1 MNSRTK
7 KTLVVL
13 DRHAALAQRLSSA
26 HERAHGTQV
35 MTMNDFVARLAGG
48 FTTTIDNMLLRKTVH
63 EVLNETDL
71 GDLDTIKDLPGFV
84 HAATHTLHKAWYSG
98 FDLQQNHPRV
108 QAIARLERAILE
120 KLPASMLRP
129 SALIEAARARIK
141 HAPAI
146 FGSVRILGMT
156 ELHPCWWPLI
166 ELLCKHISV
175 TWVAGPR
182 HIPARLPKNCNLE
195 SAREENPEITAVSA
209 STPYHE
215 AIEAIRWARQMVVQ
229 KNVKPGDIAIAST
242 DTTAYDDY
250 FFALREES
258 DLPLY
263 FAHGVCVTNSPQGQ
277 ATAALAD
284 MLLRGISADRL
295 NRLSAHK
302 RFLADDAK
310 GFGKTWRQLSR
321 EIDDVHTLSHQQLR
335 PRLEA
340 LAAADVANEQHALS
354 QLLSEVTNSY
364 SVSPEQNPTMSLADH
379 VTMKRI
385 WLRAGENLLKDAALT
400 LWRRALQSA
409 SAASFE
415 QTIAGISLQ
424 EPPEFCER
432 VAWMPAKSLASSPRR
447 YVRLLGLNSR
457 HWPRENTGDRLLT
470 GPGLEDAA
478 KALDPLPVADADR
491 RDFTTI
497 YKTTTDSVTCSFARQ
512 DGDGKVLGKSHLL
525 STDLLEQTTRLFR
538 NAKPLHAMSEADRL
552 LAQPEDLNEDPS
564 AKRALACWQNWRAGH
579 VTEHDGLIRA
589 NHPLINHILSK
600 PASATS
606 LTRMLRAPLGY
617 VWYYGLGWRGA
628 DIDTDTLTLNPK
640 LFGNLVHS
648 VLQMV
653 LQKLNVNREAPNQKP
668 LEECIREGV
677 QSGMD
682 AWETLHGT
690 PPKLLWGHMQEHMM
704 EIALRVFLSQSRI
717 EYGASYPEIPFG
729 SQSANVEDDFPW
741 DVTASV
747 ILKGTDLQVTGS
759 IDRLDIDPDNE
770 RAYLFDYKTGKPQKE
785 AGLNGGREVQRCIYL
800 VAAQALLGQNI
811 ETTAR
816 LLFVNTGDQLELPE
830 PQSSFIDE
838 LASGINE
845 AVCSLR
851 NGYAL
856 FGATPENQSDFG
868 IYGSLRLALPADLRR
883 GYTTRKEVD
892 VKTRLGN
899 DLWSFWKTDT

>member
-13 DRHAALAQRLSSA
+13 DRHAAAVQRLASA

-48 FTTTIDNMLLRKTVH
+48 FTTTIDTVLLRKTVH
-63 EVLNETDL
+63 EVLSETDL

-98 FDLQQNHPRV
+98 FNLQQNHPRV
-108 QAIARLERAILE
+108 QAIAHLERAVLK

-129 SALIEAARARIK
+129 SALIKAASTRIE

-166 ELLCKHISV
+166 ELLCKYISV

-182 HIPARLPKNCNLE
+182 YIPARLPKNCNLE
-195 SAREENPEITAVSA
+195 SGPNENPEITAVSA

-242 DTTAYDDY
+242 DTAAYDDY
-250 FFALREES
+250 FIALRGES

-302 RFLADDAK
+302 RFLTGDVR

-321 EIDDVHTLSHQQLR
+321 EIDDVHTLSHEQLGA
-335 PRLEA
+335 RLEA
-340 LAAADVANEQHALS
+340 LAVSDVADEQHALS
-354 QLLSEVTNSY
+354 RLLSEVTNSY
-364 SVSPEQNPTMSLADH
+364 SVSPEQKRTMSLADH

-385 WLRAGENLLKDAALT
+385 WLRTGENLLKDAALT
-400 LWRRALQSA
+400 LWKRALQSA

-432 VAWMPAKSLASSPRR
+432 VAWMPAKSLAASPRR

-457 HWPRENTGDRLLT
+457 HWPRENTDDRLLT

-491 RDFTTI
+491 RDFNTI
-497 YKTTTDSVTCSFARQ
+497 CKTTTDSVTCSFARQ
-512 DGDGKVLGKSHLL
+512 DGDGKLLGKSHLL
-525 STDLLEQTTRLFR
+525 STDLLEQATHLFR

-552 LAQPEDLNEDPS
+552 QAQPEDLDEDPS
-564 AKRALACWQNWRAGH
+564 AKRALACWRNWRSGR

-617 VWYYGLGWRGA
+617 VWYYGLGWRGT
-628 DIDTDTLTLNPK
+628 DTDTDTLTLNPK
-640 LFGNLVHS
+640 LFGKLVHS

-653 LQKLNVNREAPNQKP
+653 LQKLNVNRGAPNQKP
-668 LEECIREGV
+668 LEECIKEGV
-677 QSGMD
+677 QTAMD

-690 PPKLLWGHMQEHMM
+690 PPRLLWGHMREHMKT
-704 EIALRVFLSQSRI
+704 IASRVFLSQSRI
-717 EYGASYPEIPFG
+717 ENGVSYAEIPFG
-729 SQSANVEDDFPW
+729 SQSADVKDDFPW

-747 ILKGTDLQVTGS
+747 ILKGTGLHVTGS

-770 RAYLFDYKTGKPQKE
+770 RAFLLDYKTGKPHNE
-785 AGLNGGREVQRCIYL
+785 AGINGGREVQRCIYL

-830 PQSSFIDE
+830 PRKPFIDE

-845 AVCSLR
+845 AVSSLKKG
-851 NGYAL
+851 NAL
-856 FGATPENQSDFG
+856 FGATPKDQGDWG
-868 IYGSLRLALPADLRR
+868 IYRGLRLALPADLRR
-883 GYTTRKEVD
+883 GYSSRKED
-892 VKTRLGN
+892 GVKTRLGH
-899 DLWSFWKTDT
+899 DLWSFLNTDT

>member
-1 MNSRTK
+1 MNSRTR

-13 DRHAALAQRLSSA
+13 DRHAAVAQRLACA

-35 MTMNDFVARLAGG
+35 MTMNDLVARLAGG
-48 FTTTIDNMLLRKTVH
+48 FATTIDTLLLRKTVH
-63 EVLNETDL
+63 EVLNETHL

-108 QAIARLERAILE
+108 QAIASLERAILE

-129 SALIEAARARIK
+129 SALIRAARTRIK

-146 FGSVRILGMT
+146 FGSIHLLGMT

-166 ELLCKHISV
+166 ELLGNHVSV

-182 HIPARLPKNCNLE
+182 HVPDSLPETCSLE
-195 SAREENPEITAVSA
+195 SAAGENPEITAVSA

-250 FFALREES
+250 FIALRGES

-263 FAHGVCVTNSPQGQ
+263 FAHGMCVTNSPQGQ

-302 RFLADDAK
+302 RFLADEIK
-310 GFGKTWRQLSR
+310 EFGKTWRKLSR
-321 EIDDVHTLSHQQLR
+321 QIDAVHTLSHEQLGA
-335 PRLEA
+335 RLEA
-340 LAAADVANEQHALS
+340 MAAADVDNEQYALS
-354 QLLSEVTNSY
+354 RLLSEVTSSY
-364 SVSPEQNPTMSLADH
+364 IVSPEQDPTMSLADH
-379 VTMKRI
+379 VTMKSI

-400 LWRRALQSA
+400 LWKRALKSA

-432 VAWMPAKSLASSPRR
+432 VAWMPAKSLAASPRR

-457 HWPRENTGDRLLT
+457 HWPRENTDDRLLT

-478 KALDPLPVADADR
+478 KELDPLPVADADR
-491 RDFTTI
+491 RDFATI
-497 YKTTTDSVTCSFARQ
+497 CKTTADTVICSFARH
-512 DGDGKVLGKSHLL
+512 DGEGKVLGKSHLL
-525 STDLLEQTTRLFR
+525 STDLLGEPTHLFR

-552 LAQPEDLNEDPS
+552 QAQPDDLNEDPS
-564 AKRALACWQNWRAGH
+564 AIRALACWHNWRTGQ

-589 NHPLINHILSK
+589 NHPLINHILGK

-617 VWYYGLGWRGA
+617 VWYYGLGWRGT
-628 DIDTDTLTLNPK
+628 DIDSDTLTLNPK
-640 LFGNLVHS
+640 QFGQLVHS

-653 LQKLNVNREAPNQKP
+653 LQKLNTNRETPDQKP
-668 LEECIREGV
+668 LEECVRDGV

-682 AWETLHGT
+682 AWEALHGS
-690 PPKLLWGHMQEHMM
+690 PPKLLWGHVQKNMM
-704 EIALRVFLSQSRI
+704 AIASRVFLNQDRI
-717 EYGASYPEIPFG
+717 ENGVSYAEIPFG
-729 SQSANVEDDFPW
+729 SQSADAEDDLPW

-747 ILKGTDLQVTGS
+747 ILKGTGLQVTGS

-770 RAYLFDYKTGKPQKE
+770 RAYLLDYKTGKPSNE
-785 AGLNGGREVQRCIYL
+785 AGLDGGREVQRCIYL
-800 VAAQALLGQNI
+800 AAAQALLGQNI
-811 ETTAR
+811 ETSAK
-816 LLFVNTGDQLELPE
+816 LLFVKTGDQLELPE
-830 PQSSFIDE
+830 PQNSFIDE
-838 LASGINE
+838 LARGINE
-845 AVCSLR
+845 AVSGLK
-851 NGYAL
+851 NGNTL
-856 FGATPENQSDFG
+856 FGATPKDKYDWG
-868 IYGSLRLALPADLRR
+868 IYGNLRLALPADLRR
-883 GYTTRKEVD
+883 GYVSRKEVD
-892 VKTRLGN
+892 VQTRLGY
-899 DLWSFWKTDT
+899 DLCSFWETDT

>member
-1 MNSRTK
+1 MNSSTK
-7 KTLVVL
+7 NTLVVL
-13 DRHAALAQRLSSA
+13 DRHAASAQRLASA

-48 FTTTIDNMLLRKTVH
+48 FTTTIDTILLRKTVH
-63 EVLNETDL
+63 EVLSETHL
-71 GDLDTIKDLPGFV
+71 GNLDTIKDLPGFV

-98 FDLQQNHPRV
+98 FDLQQDHPRV
-108 QAIARLERAILE
+108 EAIARLERAVLD

-129 SALIEAARARIK
+129 SALIKAASTRIE

-156 ELHPCWWPLI
+156 ELNPCWWPLI

-182 HIPARLPKNCNLE
+182 HIPARLPKICNLE
-195 SAREENPEITAVSA
+195 SGPKESPEITAVSA

-277 ATAALAD
+277 ATAAFAD
-284 MLLRGISADRL
+284 LLLRGISADRL

-302 RFLADDAK
+302 RFLADDVK
-310 GFGKTWRQLSR
+310 GFGKTWRELSR
-321 EIDDVHTLSHQQLR
+321 KIDDVHTLSHEQLGA
-335 PRLEA
+335 RLEA

-354 QLLSEVTNSY
+354 KLLSEVTNSY

-385 WLRAGENLLKDAALT
+385 WLRAGENLLEDAALT

-432 VAWMPAKSLASSPRR
+432 VAWMPAKSLAASPRR

-457 HWPRENTGDRLLT
+457 HWPRENTDDRLLT

-497 YKTTTDSVTCSFARQ
+497 CKTTTDSVTCSFARQ

-525 STDLLEQTTRLFR
+525 SAELLEQTSHLFR

-564 AKRALACWQNWRAGH
+564 AKRALACWHNWRACH

-589 NHPLINHILSK
+589 DHPLINHILSK

-628 DIDTDTLTLNPK
+628 DTGADTLTLNLK
-640 LFGNLVHS
+640 LFGKLVHS
-648 VLQMV
+648 VLQTV
-653 LQKLNVNREAPNQKP
+653 LQKLNLNRGAPNQKP
-668 LEECIREGV
+668 LEECIRAGV

-690 PPKLLWGHMQEHMM
+690 PPRLLWGHMREHMM
-704 EIALRVFLSQSRI
+704 EIASRVFLSQSRI
-717 EYGASYPEIPFG
+717 ENGVSYAEIPFG
-729 SQSANVEDDFPW
+729 SQSADVEDDFPW

-747 ILKGTDLQVTGS
+747 ILKGTGLRVTGS

-770 RAYLFDYKTGKPQKE
+770 RAFLLDYKTGKPQKE

-800 VAAQALLGQNI
+800 VAAQQLLGQNI
-811 ETTAR
+811 ETTAS
-816 LLFVNTGDQLELPE
+816 LLFVKTGDQLELPE
-830 PQSSFIDE
+830 PQNSFIDE
-838 LASGINE
+838 LASAINE
-845 AVCSLR
+845 AVSSLR
-851 NGYAL
+851 SGNAL
-856 FGATPENQSDFG
+856 LGVTSEDKSDWG
-868 IYGSLRLALPADLRR
+868 IYGGLRLALPADLRR

-892 VKTRLGN
+892 VKTRLGH
-899 DLWSFWKTDT
+899 DLWSFLKTDT

>member
-1 MNSRTK
+1 MNSRTR

-13 DRHAALAQRLSSA
+13 DRHAAVAQRLASA

-35 MTMNDFVARLAGG
+35 MTMNDLVARLAGG
-48 FTTTIDNMLLRKTVH
+48 FTTTIDTILLRKTVH
-63 EVLNETDL
+63 EVLSETHL

-108 QAIARLERAILE
+108 QAIARLERATLE

-129 SALIEAARARIK
+129 SALIKAARTRIK
-141 HAPAI
+141 HAHAI
-146 FGSVRILGMT
+146 FGSIRFLGMT

-166 ELLCKHISV
+166 ELLCNHISV

-182 HIPARLPKNCNLE
+182 HIPARLPEICNLE
-195 SAREENPEITAVSA
+195 SAPEENPEITAVSA

-215 AIEAIRWARQMVVQ
+215 AIEAIRWARQMVAQ

-242 DTTAYDDY
+242 DTTTYDDY
-250 FFALREES
+250 FIALRGES

-263 FAHGVCVTNSPQGQ
+263 FAHGTCVTNSPQGQ

-284 MLLRGISADRL
+284 MLLRGMSADRL

-302 RFLADDAK
+302 RFLADDIK
-310 GFGKTWRQLSR
+310 EFGKTWRKLSR
-321 EIDDVHTLSHQQLR
+321 QIDDVHTLSHEQLGA
-335 PRLEA
+335 RLEA
-340 LAAADVANEQHALS
+340 MAAADVDNEQPALS
-354 QLLSEVTNSY
+354 SLLSEVTSSY

-379 VTMKRI
+379 VSMKRV
-385 WLRAGENLLKDAALT
+385 WLRTGENLLKDAALT
-400 LWRRALQSA
+400 LWKRALKSA

-424 EPPEFCER
+424 EPQEFCER
-432 VAWMPAKSLASSPRR
+432 VAWMPAKSLAASPRR

-457 HWPRENTGDRLLT
+457 HWPRENTDDRLLT

-491 RDFTTI
+491 RDFATI
-497 YKTTTDSVTCSFARQ
+497 CKTTTDCVVCSFARH

-525 STDLLEQTTRLFR
+525 STDLVEEPAHLFR

-552 LAQPEDLNEDPS
+552 QAQPDDLNEDPS
-564 AKRALACWQNWRAGH
+564 AIRALACWHNWRAGQ

-617 VWYYGLGWRGA
+617 VWYYGLGWRG
-628 DIDTDTLTLNPK
+628 TDTGTDSLTLNPK
-640 LFGNLVHS
+640 LFGQLVHG
-648 VLQMV
+648 VLQIV
-653 LQKLNVNREAPNQKP
+653 LQRLNVNREAPDQKS
-668 LEECIREGV
+668 LEDCIGDSV

-682 AWETLHGT
+682 AWEALHGT
-690 PPKLLWGHMQEHMM
+690 PPKLLWRHMQEHMM
-704 EIALRVFLSQSRI
+704 AIVSRVFLDQSRI
-717 EYGASYPEIPFG
+717 ENAVSYAEIPFG
-729 SQSANVEDDFPW
+729 SQSADAEDDLPW
-741 DVTASV
+741 DVTTSV
-747 ILKGTDLQVTGS
+747 ILKGTDLHVTGS

-770 RAYLFDYKTGKPQKE
+770 RAYLLDYKTGTPHKE

-811 ETTAR
+811 ETSAK
-816 LLFVNTGDQLELPE
+816 LLFVKTGDQLELPE
-830 PQSSFIDE
+830 PQNSFIDR

-845 AVCSLR
+845 TVRGLK

-856 FGATPENQSDFG
+856 FGATPENNYDWG
-868 IYGSLRLALPADLRR
+868 IYRNLRLALPADLRR
-883 GYTTRKEVD
+883 GYISRKEVD
-892 VKTRLGN
+892 VQTRLGH
-899 DLWSFWKTDT
+899 DMCSFWETDT